1 MPPGTARSR
10 LRPAPAHGCRAM
22 TQRLTL
28 LLPGDP
34 DTPTG
39 GYLYDRRMATGLRA
53 LGWQVDVVA
62 LDGSFPAPT
71 PAALAQ
77 AAQALAALP
86 DGALV
91 LVDGLAFGA
100 MPHAVLAHR
109 DRLRLVALIHH
120 PLAHETGLDAARASA
135 LRAAE
140 IAALAAARA
149 VIVTSPETATLL
161 VQEFGVP
168 AARIE
173 VVEPGTEMPL
183 RQARRNAA
191 QRIAADAA
199 DAADTSHTSDSSDT
213 SDTSNSS
220 GTSDTTDAACTAD
233 TADTADTAGTAD
245 TDGNVDTATADAGA
259 DASVPLRLLCVAS
272 VVPRKG
278 HDLLLRA
285 LAALP
290 APRDPA
296 GAPLDWTLECIGSAT
311 REPAHARALA
321 ALAQS
326 NGLGARVAWRG
337 ELPAAQVAAAYA
349 AADVFV
355 LPAWY
360 EGYGMAVAEAI
371 AHGLPVV
378 ATAVGA
384 APRVVGTEAGLLVEP
399 GDLDALTVALT
410 RVLGDAALRA
420 RLAAGAAARAAQL
433 PQWPSQ
439 AARLAAALERFG
451 RLAPR
456 VAPAAFPAGV
466 HG

>member
-1 MPPGTARSR
+1 
-10 LRPAPAHGCRAM
+10 M
-22 TQRLTL
+22 THRLTL

-39 GYLYDRRMATGLRA
+39 GYLYDRRMAAGLSA

-77 AAQALAALP
+77 AAQALAAQP

-109 DRLRLVALIHH
+109 DRLRLVALVHH

-140 IAALAAARA
+140 IAALTAAHA

-161 VQEFGVP
+161 VHDFGVP

-173 VVEPGTEMPL
+173 VVEPGTEVPV
-183 RQARRNAA
+183 RQARSGAA
-191 QRIAADAA
+191 QPIAADAA
-199 DAADTSHTSDSSDT
+199 DATDTADATVSSHTANT
-213 SDTSNSS
+213 SDT
-220 GTSDTTDAACTAD
+220 
-233 TADTADTAGTAD
+233 AGS
-245 TDGNVDTATADAGA
+245 DGNVDAATVDAGA
-259 DASVPLRLLCVAS
+259 DASGPLRLLCVAS

-285 LAALP
+285 LAGLEP
-290 APRDPA
+290 ARRARLDCIGSTTRDPA
-296 GAPLDWTLECIGSAT
+296 
-311 REPAHARALA
+311 HAARMLALA
-321 ALAQS
+321 AALGLDAQV
-326 NGLGARVAWRG
+326 RFHG
-337 ELPAAQVAAAYA
+337 ECPAAVLATAYA
-349 AADVFV
+349 AADLFV

-360 EGYGMAVAEAI
+360 EGYGMAVAEAL

-378 ATAVGA
+378 ATTVGA
-384 APRVVGTEAGLLVEP
+384 APRLVGDEAGLLVPP
-399 GDLDALTVALT
+399 GDLAALAGALR
-410 RVLGDAALRA
+410 RVLADSALRR
-420 RLAAGAAARAAQL
+420 RLAAGARRRAAGL
-433 PQWPSQ
+433 PRWDDQ
-439 AARLAAALERFG
+439 AARLASRLEAVAA
-451 RLAPR
+451 A
-456 VAPAAFPAGV
+456 
-466 HG
+466 